1 VARSV
6 QASGRDAVAWL
17 VGALVV
23 LLALTPAL
31 PTHADGRGPR
41 QGSRPAG
48 RLADV
53 PLQELL
59 ERTLRGESARFGV
72 VVQHLETGEAAAVRA
87 DRRYE
92 TASLYKLAVLQE
104 VYRQHQ
110 HGELPWNSVLTVSER
125 HLGLELVSPWAYAG
139 RTISVADAT
148 SLMITLSD
156 NTAGA
161 LLWTR
166 VGQTR
171 INQGLTEIGLVDTRL
186 DWESY
191 TTPADM
197 ARFFLLAYRGDLVDQ
212 ESSAEMLDLLSRQQ
226 INDRLPRL
234 LPRNTRVAHKTGELP
249 GLTHDVGVIYAPT
262 GPFVLAVLTEW
273 GTSGAPSAAIAR
285 LARQIYD
292 YFEERYGELADGP

>member
-1 VARSV
+1 
-6 QASGRDAVAWL
+6 VAWL

-23 LLALTPAL
+23 LLALTPAV
-31 PTHADGRGPR
+31 PVNAGGRGPR
-41 QGSRPAG
+41 SGARPAA
-48 RLADV
+48 RLTDV
-53 PLQELL
+53 SLQELL
-59 ERTLRGESARFGV
+59 ERTVRGESATFGV

-87 DRRYE
+87 DRRFE
-92 TASLYKLAVLQE
+92 TASLYKLAVLHE

-110 HGELPWNSVLTVSER
+110 HGELPWSSLLTVSER

-139 RTISVADAT
+139 RTISVADA
-148 SLMITLSD
+148 LDRMITISD

-166 VGQTR
+166 VGQSR
-171 INQGLTEIGLVDTRL
+171 INQGLAEIGLADTRL

-197 ARFFLLAYRGDLVDQ
+197 ARFFLLAYQGDLVDRQ
-212 ESSAEMLDLLSRQQ
+212 SSGEMLDLLARQQ

-249 GLTHDVGVIYAPT
+249 GLTHDVGVIYGPS

-273 GTSGAPSAAIAR
+273 GAVGAPNAAIAR

-292 YFEERYGELADGP
+292 YFEERYGEPTDVP

>member
-6 QASGRDAVAWL
+6 QARGQGAAAWL

-23 LLALTPAL
+23 LLCLIPAL
-31 PTHADGRGPR
+31 SAHAGGRGAR
-41 QGSRPAG
+41 QDAGPADH
-48 RLADV
+48 LTDV
-53 PLQELL
+53 PLQEFL
-59 ERTLRGESARFGV
+59 ERTLRGESATFGV
-72 VVQHLETGEAAAVRA
+72 VVQHLETGEAAAVHA

-92 TASLYKLAVLQE
+92 SASLYKLAVLQE

-110 HGELPWNSVLTVSER
+110 HGELPWNSLLTVTER
-125 HLGLELVSPWAYAG
+125 HLGLDLVSPWAYAG
-139 RTISVADAT
+139 RTISVADAMN
-148 SLMITLSD
+148 LMITLSD

-171 INQGLTEIGLVDTRL
+171 INQGLAEIGLADTRL

-197 ARFFLLAYRGDLVDQ
+197 ARFFLLAYRGELVDR
-212 ESSAEMLDLLSRQQ
+212 ESSAEMLDLLARQQ

-234 LPRNTRVAHKTGELP
+234 LPRSTRVAHKTGELP
-249 GLTHDVGVIYAPT
+249 GLTHDVGIIYGPA

-273 GTSGAPSAAIAR
+273 RTGGAPSATIAR

-292 YFEERYGELADGP
+292 YFEERYGEPLEEP

>member
-1 VARSV
+1 VQLRGQRS
-6 QASGRDAVAWL
+6 AAWL

-23 LLALTPAL
+23 VLLLIPAI
-31 PTHADGRGPR
+31 PAHAGGRGPR
-41 QGSRPAG
+41 PGSAG
-48 RLADV
+48 RLTDV
-53 PLQELL
+53 SLQELL
-59 ERTLRGESARFGV
+59 ERTLHGESATFGV
-72 VVQHLETGEAAAVRA
+72 VVQHLETGEAAAVHA

-110 HGELPWNSVLTVSER
+110 HGELPWSSVLTVTER
-125 HLGLELVSPWAYAG
+125 HLGLELVSPWAYSG
-139 RTISVADAT
+139 RTISVAEARD
-148 SLMITLSD
+148 LMITLSD

-171 INQGLTEIGLVDTRL
+171 INQSLTEIGLADTRL

-191 TTPADM
+191 TTPTDM
-197 ARFFLLAYRGDLVDQ
+197 ARFFLLAYRGELVDR
-212 ESSAEMLDLLSRQQ
+212 ESSGEMLDLLARQR

-234 LPRNTRVAHKTGELP
+234 LPGSTRVAHKTGELP
-249 GLTHDVGVIYAPT
+249 GLTHDVGIIYGPS

-273 GTSGAPSAAIAR
+273 RAGGAPNAAIAR
-285 LARQIYD
+285 LARQVYD
-292 YFEERYGELADGP
+292 YFEERYEEPLEAP